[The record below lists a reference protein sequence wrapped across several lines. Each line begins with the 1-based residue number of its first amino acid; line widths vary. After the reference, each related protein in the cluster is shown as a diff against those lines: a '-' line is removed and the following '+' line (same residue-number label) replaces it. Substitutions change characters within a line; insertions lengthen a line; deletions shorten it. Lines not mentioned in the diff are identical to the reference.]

1 MRQADRETRTDQIK
15 CPTPFSRAHIPCSV
29 KASQQNIPRD
39 GDAKGGTPK
48 KNGEVA
54 VAAAAALA
62 PSVPLS
68 VRTSWSAEVA
78 EAEDAPPSLIARVR
92 DDQASKE
99 GRGGGDRPTDRGTG
113 YLEESPVRCGKGEE
127 VGDEAAAAA
136 MAAMAAPPS
145 TSFTSSASF

>member
-1 MRQADRETRTDQIK
+1 MAR
-15 CPTPFSRAHIPCSV
+15 SRSPLRPPSL
-29 KASQQNIPRD
+29 
-39 GDAKGGTPK
+39 G
-48 KNGEVA
+48 
-54 VAAAAALA
+54 
-62 PSVPLS
+62 PSVCPS
-68 VRTSWSAEVA
+68 VRVRPSWSAEVA

-113 YLEESPVRCGKGEE
+113 YLEESPVRCGKGGE

>member
-1 MRQADRETRTDQIK
+1 MPDT
-15 CPTPFSRAHIPCSV
+15 FLSRAHIPCSV

-62 PSVPLS
+62 RS
-68 VRTSWSAEVA
+68 VRASVRPSWSSEVA

-99 GRGGGDRPTDRGTG
+99 GRGAGDRPRDRLFGRISR
-113 YLEESPVRCGKGEE
+113 EMR
-127 VGDEAAAAA
+127 
-136 MAAMAAPPS
+136 
-145 TSFTSSASF
+145 

>member
-1 MRQADRETRTDQIK
+1 MPDT
-15 CPTPFSRAHIPCSV
+15 FLSRAHIPCSV

-62 PSVPLS
+62 RSVRVRPSVRP
-68 VRTSWSAEVA
+68 SWSSEVA

-99 GRGGGDRPTDRGTG
+99 GRGGGDRPTYRGTG

>member
-1 MRQADRETRTDQIK
+1 MADT
-15 CPTPFSRAHIPCSV
+15 FLSRAHIPCSV

-62 PSVPLS
+62 RSVPLS
-68 VRTSWSAEVA
+68 VRPRPSWSAEVA

-99 GRGGGDRPTDRGTG
+99 GRGGGDRPRDRLFGRISR
-113 YLEESPVRCGKGEE
+113 EMR
-127 VGDEAAAAA
+127 
-136 MAAMAAPPS
+136 
-145 TSFTSSASF
+145 